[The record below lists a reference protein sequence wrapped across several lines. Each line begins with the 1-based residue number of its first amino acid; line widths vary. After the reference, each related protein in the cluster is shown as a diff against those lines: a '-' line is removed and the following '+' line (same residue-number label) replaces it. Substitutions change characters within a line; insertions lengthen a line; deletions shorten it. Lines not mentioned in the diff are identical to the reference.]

1 MRQNHYYYYY
11 DQQKKICSNSVRE
24 SPFREMIF
32 AKSNQDIILRSR
44 AIGRDS
50 TTSTIGDLEKEATT
64 YFAAIFLN
72 GIFGSECFMRDYSTM
87 ATDGGAGSKLWQ
99 GWSVI
104 WTKWYSWIAK
114 RNYRVTKYETSMK
127 PQTKLDQRRNWG
139 INLDLRTRWPETEKI
154 RFDAPTQLYWKEGM
168 PTLRMFF
175 FSFRIFF
182 KGSLFTFFY
191 FFKSTKTKIWLF
203 LLETAVHPLI

>member
-1 MRQNHYYYYY
+1 
-11 DQQKKICSNSVRE
+11 
-24 SPFREMIF
+24 
-32 AKSNQDIILRSR
+32 
-44 AIGRDS
+44 
-50 TTSTIGDLEKEATT
+50 
-64 YFAAIFLN
+64 
-72 GIFGSECFMRDYSTM
+72 MRDYSTM

-175 FSFRIFF
+175 FSFRFF
-182 KGSLFTFFY
+182 LKVVSTFFLL
-191 FFKSTKTKIWLF
+191 FFKSTKTKICFFAGNSSSPLNLAFRIFTYRRLGTSLF
-203 LLETAVHPLI
+203 DETFWRKAWKKSIATALKIQTGWSLHLWITTRQKVFCYPYLFFNLLCVDIISIY

>member
-1 MRQNHYYYYY
+1 
-11 DQQKKICSNSVRE
+11 
-24 SPFREMIF
+24 MIF

-50 TTSTIGDLEKEATT
+50 TTSTIGDLEKEATTT

-99 GWSVI
+99 GWSAI

-127 PQTKLDQRRNWG
+127 AQTKLDQRRNWG

-191 FFKSTKTKIWLF
+191 FFKSTKTKIWF
-203 LLETAVHPLI
+203 FICWKQQFTP